1 MVLFNFSHDEYYI
14 KLIDIGSFTYLKD
27 NITHGI
33 KKDNV
38 YP

>member
-1 MVLFNFSHDEYYI
+1 MVLFNWIKNDYYI

-33 KKDNV
+33 
-38 YP
+38 